1 MATNR
6 EIIIALDNF
15 RLEKRKTIQD
25 MTEGI
30 ISPRNYSRLL
40 KDEAEITMDVLV
52 ALLDK
57 LNTPFEEFISYINM
71 HKYVDSFDEDRF
83 VYLVIFEN
91 YEKAVSK
98 YSDVMSGKNNKS
110 RFAEKT
116 IPACVAYLSYIN
128 KKITLQAAKML
139 IEGFLDLNTIEKN
152 KVIHEEDI
160 YTMYLYMKIASQ
172 EELDSL
178 SEFMNTII
186 YDRSFKV
193 FAHQYENTIMM
204 AYIIEMYL
212 LTSKPYSVEND
223 KAIRNV
229 FKEALL
235 FNSKYTISPF
245 DVLLFEVVFKYVK
258 KNDIKSK
265 YISFYYIASVLS
277 TSNVDFLRGRTF
289 DIGEDDL
296 EAYYGLISDARFVN
310 SHMYKRLINEL

>member
-57 LNTPFEEFISYINM
+57 LNTPFEEFVCYINM
-71 HKYVDSFDEDRF
+71 HKDVDSFEEDRF

-91 YEKAVSK
+91 YDKAVSK
-98 YSDVMSGKNNKS
+98 YSDVMSSKDNKS
-110 RFAEKT
+110 RFAQKT
-116 IPACVAYLSYIN
+116 IPACVAYLSYVN

-139 IEGFLDLNTIEKN
+139 IEGFLDLNTIKKN

-160 YTMYLYMKIASQ
+160 YTMYLYMKIANDD
-172 EELDSL
+172 ELNEL
-178 SEFMNTII
+178 EKFMNVIL
-186 YDRSFKV
+186 YDSSFKI
-193 FAHQYENTIMM
+193 FAHQYENTLMM

-212 LTSKPYSVEND
+212 LYNKPFSLEND
-223 KAIRNV
+223 KAIRSV

-245 DVLLFEVVFKYVK
+245 DVLLFEVAYKYIKKNNIENKYV
-258 KNDIKSK
+258 
-265 YISFYYIASVLS
+265 SFYFIASVLS
-277 TSNVDFLRGRTF
+277 TSNVDFLRGRIF

-296 EAYYGLISDARFVN
+296 EEYYALINDARFVH

>member
-57 LNTPFEEFISYINM
+57 LNTPFEEFVCYINM
-71 HKYVDSFDEDRF
+71 HKDVDSFEEDRF

-91 YEKAVSK
+91 YDKAVSK
-98 YSDVMSGKNNKS
+98 YSDVMSSKDNKS
-110 RFAEKT
+110 RFAQKT
-116 IPACVAYLSYIN
+116 IPACVAYLSYVN

-139 IEGFLDLNTIEKN
+139 IEGFLDLNTIKKN

-160 YTMYLYMKIASQ
+160 YTMYLYMKIANDD
-172 EELDSL
+172 ELNEL
-178 SEFMNTII
+178 EEFMNVIL
-186 YDRSFKV
+186 YDSSFKI
-193 FAHQYENTIMM
+193 FAHQYENTLMM

-212 LTSKPYSVEND
+212 LYNKPFSLEND
-223 KAIRNV
+223 KAMVEYFIP
-229 FKEALL
+229 KLC
-235 FNSKYTISPF
+235 
-245 DVLLFEVVFKYVK
+245 
-258 KNDIKSK
+258 
-265 YISFYYIASVLS
+265 
-277 TSNVDFLRGRTF
+277 NVDMVNALPGVNPVNEDSVGATGKFEMDRSTLSEGLNDFITKVPTDL
-289 DIGEDDL
+289 DIVL
-296 EAYYGLISDARFVN
+296 KTR
-310 SHMYKRLINEL
+310 